1 MTESTLLFWN
11 LFWKLYFSTSHP
23 QKKQH
28 FPDKQEVGSKFCKIS
43 CWWNFMEHQ
52 SLRWVIQF
60 YFITKNLLKNHLL
73 DKKEVGSKF
82 KTWAKQCDSDNINPS
97 LLKPPLKAAFQ
108 NDPPPQKKEKHLPY
122 THNLFLIEDVPLL
135 VCGNWQLPLFHRRT
149 KDLLSEWHM
158 QIVAKSLIFC
168 RFW

>member
-1 MTESTLLFWN
+1 MKSSLSHFELAKMGHSILFYNQKHHGDGNIRQWQNQPFSFESFP
-11 LFWKLYFSTSHP
+11 WKLYFRMSPP

-28 FPDKQEVGSKFCKIS
+28 FPDKQEVSSKFCKIS

-73 DKKEVGSKF
+73 DKQEVGSKF

-97 LLKPPLKAAFQ
+97 LLKLPLKAAFQ
-108 NDPPPQKKEKHLPY
+108 NDPPPKKNICLTPTIY
-122 THNLFLIEDVPLL
+122 F
-135 VCGNWQLPLFHRRT
+135 
-149 KDLLSEWHM
+149 
-158 QIVAKSLIFC
+158 
-168 RFW
+168 

>member
-1 MTESTLLFWN
+1 MGMGTSDSDRINPSLLKASLES
-11 LFWKLYFSTSHP
+11 SISERPPP

-28 FPDKQEVGSKFCKIS
+28 FPDKQEVSSKFCKIS

-73 DKKEVGSKF
+73 DKQEVGSKF

-97 LLKPPLKAAFQ
+97 LLKLPLKAAFQ
-108 NDPPPQKKEKHLPY
+108 NDPPPKKKTFALHPQFIF
-122 THNLFLIEDVPLL
+122 NWRRPLL
-135 VCGNWQLPLFHRRT
+135 VCGNWLLPLFHRRT

-158 QIVAKSLIFC
+158 QIVAK
-168 RFW
+168 